1 MRIIFRLL
9 SWAFLA
15 LTVLAAGGL
24 VLAYYLMS
32 RSQPDYGASFAMS
45 GLEGEVEIIRDA
57 NAVPHIYAT
66 TDADAFFALGV
77 AHAQERLWQMELT
90 RRGAQGRLSEIFGAA
105 AFDIDHQ
112 MRVLDLHGLAQRSLR
127 NQSPET
133 MAALEA
139 YADGVNEWIREVNR
153 QALGRGAPEF
163 FLFGDGIAP
172 WTPADSLSILKVL
185 ALRLTNSA
193 ELEVRRAKLL
203 RQLPPDKLEDV
214 FPTYPDD
221 GVMALPA
228 FSKAYRNLT
237 FPAPERRA
245 EADMFERMFFPRA
258 GLAGASNAW
267 AVAAGRATAGAPLL
281 ATDPHLWLDAPSVW
295 MLAHIEFPDKG
306 VIGATVA
313 GVPAVFIG
321 RNRSFGWGLTAAQ
334 MDDQDLFIE
343 KLNPD
348 NPNEYLT
355 PDGWEEVQSRT
366 EMIRIKDAPPRE
378 VTLRWTRHGPVLP
391 PKVYDVGAVTP
402 EGHVAALSWTALT
415 SEDRVIEYLLRN
427 MRANSIDEAVKA
439 SNNALAPAVNVVV
452 ADQSGVGIVLAGRAP
467 RRQSDSRSQGRIPS
481 LGWVPENDWNGLIET
496 WETPRSIRPRSGIV
510 ANANNRVTNAPF
522 PNHISFDWAAP
533 YRMRRIEQRLNG
545 REFHTRESFIELQN
559 DAVSEMARSVLP
571 LAARDLWWAR
581 DEAVGDP
588 RGDRR
593 EAVLEMM
600 GEWNG
605 EMSEHAPEPLIFT
618 AWMRALTRRVA
629 ADELGEMFPEIEGLR
644 PLFIERVL
652 HDVDGASSW
661 CDNNKSVRIESCAE
675 ISKLA
680 LDDALD
686 ELVEAYGE
694 EFTSWRWGEAHRA
707 VQKHTPLGRQW
718 PFDLFVNIEHE
729 TSGGDYTLLRAKTAG
744 RGATP
749 YQNIHGAG
757 FRAVYDFAD
766 LDRSVFVIATGQSGH
781 ILSRHYDDLAELWR
795 AGEYISMSMNREDIE
810 AGALGISQL
819 SPQAE

>member
-9 SWAFLA
+9 SWALLV

-32 RSQPDYGASFAMS
+32 RSQPDYGASFAME

-90 RRGAQGRLSEIFGAA
+90 RRGAQGRLSELFGPA

-112 MRVLDLHGLAQRSLR
+112 MRALDLFGLAQRSLR
-127 NQSPET
+127 HQTPET
-133 MAALEA
+133 QATLEA
-139 YADGVNEWIREVNR
+139 YAAGVNEWIREVNR

-172 WTPADSLSILKVL
+172 WTPTDSLSILKVL

-203 RQLPPDKLEDV
+203 RHLPPEKLEDV

-228 FSKAYRNLT
+228 FSKAYRGLN
-237 FPAPERRA
+237 FPPPDRRA

-281 ATDPHLWLDAPSVW
+281 ATDPHLWLDAPSIW
-295 MLAHIEFPDKG
+295 MLAHIEFQDKG
-306 VIGATVA
+306 VIGATVP
-313 GVPAVFIG
+313 GLPAVFIG
-321 RNRSFGWGLTAAQ
+321 RNRAFGWGVTAAQ

-348 NPNEYLT
+348 NPDQYLT
-355 PDGWEEVQSRT
+355 PDGWAAIQSRSET
-366 EMIRIKDAPPRE
+366 IRIRDAAPRE
-378 VTLRWTRHGPVLP
+378 VTLHWTRHGPVLP

-415 SEDRVIEYLLRN
+415 AEDRAMEYLLRN
-427 MRANSIDEAVKA
+427 MRANSIEEAVEA
-439 SNNALAPAVNVVV
+439 SDNALAPAVNVVM

-481 LGWVPENDWNGLIET
+481 LGWVPENDWNGLVET

-593 EAVLEMM
+593 EAVLAMM

-629 ADELGEMFPEIEGLR
+629 ADELGEVFSEIEGLR

-652 HDVDGASSW
+652 HDVDGASAW
-661 CDNNKSVRIESCAE
+661 CDNNKSVRVESCAE

-686 ELVEAYGE
+686 ELVETYGE
-694 EFTSWRWGEAHRA
+694 EFTAWRWGEAHKA

-744 RGATP
+744 KGAAP

-781 ILSRHYDDLAELWR
+781 ILSRHYDDLAELWQ

-810 AGALGISQL
+810 AGALGVSKL
-819 SPQAE
+819 LPRP